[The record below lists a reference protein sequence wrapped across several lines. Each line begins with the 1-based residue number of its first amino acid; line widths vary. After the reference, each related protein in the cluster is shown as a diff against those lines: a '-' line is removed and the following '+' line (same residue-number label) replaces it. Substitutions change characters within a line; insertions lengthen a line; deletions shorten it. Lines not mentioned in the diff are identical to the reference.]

1 MANLAK
7 WNVPSYTGAAILSTA
22 EIQTLANNTLSC
34 RSALIYNSSSTAQL
48 YGAFELLA
56 WIGTGTCTPYCTL
69 YGLPYLDLVNGPS
82 TNAEEALVLGTF
94 PWTTATS
101 TTAGAQKRIP
111 LLNVLLPPADFAVA
125 LKNVTGQAFSSEL
138 GSNQLRYWKYDVTGN
153 G

>member
-7 WNVPSYTGAAILSTA
+7 WNVPSYTGTTILSTG

-34 RSALIYNSSSTAQL
+34 RSAIISNSSSTSQL

-69 YGLPYLDLVNGPS
+69 YALPYLDLTNGPS
-82 TNAEEALVLGTF
+82 TDAEDAMILGTF

-101 TTAGAQKRIP
+101 TSSGNQKRIP
-111 LLNVLLPPADFAVA
+111 LVNVLLPAADFALA
-125 LKNVTGQAFSSEL
+125 LKNVTGQSLSTAL
-138 GSNQLRYWKYDVTGN
+138 GNPALRYWKYDVTGN